1 MGMIINFNKYKL
13 NDKTEVNTM
22 DNKNIVDLTQEQI
35 EQKASELLAIYNLD
49 ETPVNLYDI
58 CNRLGIKKVDI
69 EFKKYDGD
77 YILGG
82 IKRYNEDDIKIFVND
97 KDGYERQRFTIAHEI
112 GHYYLGHL
120 DNTDTNQFM
129 YLERRDGYN
138 TNNPIERQANQFAA
152 ALLMNKKTIEEKF
165 NTLREIGLSTHSIEE
180 VLADM
185 FGVSRQSV
193 KYRLKNLRL
202 VRYSKKLIIR

>member
-202 VRYSKKLIIR
+202 V

>member
-1 MGMIINFNKYKL
+1 MGMIINFNKYKS

-35 EQKASELLAIYNLD
+35 EQKASELLARYNLD

-202 VRYSKKLIIR
+202 V

>member
-13 NDKTEVNTM
+13 NNKTEVNTM

-202 VRYSKKLIIR
+202 V

>member
-138 TNNPIERQANQFAA
+138 TNNPIERQANQFAE
-152 ALLMNKKTIEEKF
+152 ALLMNKKSIEEKF

-202 VRYSKKLIIR
+202 V

>member
-1 MGMIINFNKYKL
+1 MIINFNKYSQKH
-13 NDKTEVNTM
+13 KKEVNTM
-22 DNKNIVDLTQEQI
+22 NNKNIVDLTQEQI
-35 EQKASELLAIYNLD
+35 EEKASELIAQYSLD
-49 ETPVNLYDI
+49 ETPVNLYDV

-82 IKRYNEDDIKIFVND
+82 IKRYDKDNVKIFVNE

-152 ALLMNKKTIEEKF
+152 ALLMNRKTIEEKF
-165 NTLREIGLSTHSIEE
+165 NTLKEIGLPTNSIEDI
-180 VLADM
+180 LADM

-202 VRYSKKLIIR
+202 V